1 LDEFFDGHLPVLVCT
16 DLAARGIDF
25 PSLHHVIQY
34 TPAATAEMH
43 LHRCGRTARTGSEGP
58 FIVTCLVDRE
68 ADEVD
73 DEVAKLMGLDVRG
86 GGGGGGG
93 REDAGGD
100 PR

>member
-1 LDEFFDGHLPVLVCT
+1 
-16 DLAARGIDF
+16 
-25 PSLHHVIQY
+25 
-34 TPAATAEMH
+34 
-43 LHRCGRTARTGSEGP
+43 
-58 FIVTCLVDRE
+58 LVDRE